1 MKIHSSSQHFILLV
15 LTPNFYMATPLNFLL
30 ARNLYELIKKIV
42 NSIEENNIFK
52 KFLEDKNQ
60 TNKIIEM
67 FEYILEEYVSYPLD
81 L

>member
-1 MKIHSSSQHFILLV
+1 
-15 LTPNFYMATPLNFLL
+15 MATPLNFLL